1 MNKILPI
8 ILVVVLSGCAS
19 SPKYYDRNSISW
31 NELDECNLSVP
42 ECLASHIICEQ
53 NPKQCRFKPYTYVHE
68 CNDTEIQCK
77 HEERQ
82 IEKKVERILNPPI
95 YSERNERIDYI
106 NPYACSYTWF
116 DWLMGRT
123 NRCTPTTKS
132 GYKKPV
138 KKKNIDLAIPD
149 EFKEK
154 PTIIYVPRE
163 RNSESKIDL
172 MDLEIWGQEREIREL
187 QDRIEELEKKN

>member
-1 MNKILPI
+1 M
-8 ILVVVLSGCAS
+8 
-19 SPKYYDRNSISW
+19 
-31 NELDECNLSVP
+31 
-42 ECLASHIICEQ
+42 ASHIICEQ

-123 NRCTPTTKS
+123 NYCTPTTKS
-132 GYKKPV
+132 EYKKPV

-149 EFKEK
+149 EYKEK
-154 PTIIYVPRE
+154 FVLPDELKARRVLTPMTDEE
-163 RNSESKIDL
+163 R
-172 MDLEIWGQEREIREL
+172 IR
-187 QDRIEELEKKN
+187 RLEKKVRQLEDEKFLDFP